1 MDHEVATERSQPCRP
16 VGRVGA
22 LSQGKAYKLLRALRK
37 HAPNYLGQLWV
48 LASDRRHAKDATA
61 QMAELKAD
69 WFHVQKLLGKS
80 RDKAQSH
87 RLCQMGGGG
96 NGDCGRQGRTD

>member
-1 MDHEVATERSQPCRP
+1 MATERSQPCRP

-69 WFHVQKLLGKS
+69 WFHVQKLRGK
-80 RDKAQSH
+80 RRGKAGSPMPGWILIALWL
-87 RLCQMGGGG
+87 RLVK
-96 NGDCGRQGRTD
+96 RL